1 MTTTDTEESSGWGY
15 ACLGISLLLFLSVA
29 IGVLLGA
36 TDGLDAQIRSAVNG
50 WASPTLTTF
59 FEGLTVLGSV
69 AVVFTLTVLIVV
81 ALWLSGRRPAAMHL
95 AVVMLA
101 AAIVN
106 NAVKLSVARARPEAF
121 FGDLPD
127 SYSFASGHSLFAGCL
142 YGLLAGLLAA
152 AVPRPW
158 QRLAVVAAAML
169 LIAGIGLSRIYLG
182 VHYPTDVIGGF
193 ALAAMILC
201 VTRGVL
207 SR

>member
-1 MTTTDTEESSGWGY
+1 MATTDTEERSGWGY

-36 TDGLDAQIRSAVNG
+36 TDGLDTQIRNAVNG

-59 FEGLTVLGSV
+59 FEGLTILGSV
-69 AVVFTLTVLIVV
+69 AVVFTLTVLIAV
-81 ALWLSGRRPAAMHL
+81 ALWLSGRRPAALHL

-121 FGDLPD
+121 FGDVPD

-142 YGLLAGLLAA
+142 YGVLSGLLAA

-158 QRLAVVAAAML
+158 QRLAVVATAML

>member
-1 MTTTDTEESSGWGY
+1 MATTDTEERSGWGY

-59 FEGLTVLGSV
+59 FEGLTILGSV
-69 AVVFTLTVLIVV
+69 AVVFTLTVLIAV
-81 ALWLSGRRPAAMHL
+81 ALWLSGRRPAALHL

-152 AVPRPW
+152 VVPRPW